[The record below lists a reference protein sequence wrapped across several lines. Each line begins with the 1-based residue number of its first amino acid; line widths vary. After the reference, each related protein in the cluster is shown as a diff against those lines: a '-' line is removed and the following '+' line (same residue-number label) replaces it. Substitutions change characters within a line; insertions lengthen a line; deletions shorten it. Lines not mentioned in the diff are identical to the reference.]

1 MNVHSV
7 IIAKHKSISRLRNS
21 KGMTNTGKAEA
32 LEDKNINTPAKM
44 FTVGKAAVLGAG
56 TMGAGIAAHL
66 ANAGI
71 PTLLLDIAPR
81 ELTPEEEKKGLTLES
96 PQVRNRIVNSLL
108 ETAKKLKP
116 APLMLADNAKLI
128 KTGNFT
134 DDIAKLNECDL
145 VIEAVVENL
154 EIKHKLFAEVE
165 KYRKPGAVTASN
177 TSGIPIDSIVEPF
190 SDDFKRHFVGIHFFN
205 PPRYMKLVEVIPGSK
220 TSGEIASGV
229 SCFLDQRLGKGVVP
243 AKDRPNFI
251 ANRVGT
257 FGMMAT
263 VHEMIAMG
271 FTPTEVDQMTGK
283 AIGHASSATFRTS
296 DLVGLDVLV
305 HVNKN
310 LYPAVPDDEDRDLFL
325 IPPVIETM
333 LEKKLLGDKTSGGF
347 FKKSKDAEGNRII
360 LDLDLNTFEYKPQEK
375 TKFPSL
381 DAAKGIEDRAKRVK
395 TLVWGE
401 DRVGEFLWKTTSRVS
416 RYAANRIPEIAD
428 TIVEI
433 DNALKWGFGWEIG
446 VFEAWDAIGV
456 VESVERMKKEGQAVP
471 ANVEKM
477 LASGATT
484 FYKNESGNHF
494 FYDLVNGE
502 YKPTPPRPG
511 VMILKDIKERTGV
524 IKSNPGASLIDIG
537 DGVACLEFHSKMNAI
552 GGDTVSMMN
561 FAIDEVERNFKGLVV
576 GNQGGNF
583 SAGANIM
590 MILLAA
596 QEEEWDDINM
606 AVHALQKTIM
616 RLRYSSKPVV
626 TAPYGLALGG
636 GCEISIHGNKARAAS
651 ETYIGL
657 VEVGVGV
664 IPAGG
669 GTKEMTMRA
678 MDAAKAVP
686 DADPLLFLKKT
697 FEMLGMGKVATSA
710 QEARSWGFFRDVDSI
725 SMNGDRLIED
735 AKQDVLTL
743 DAAGFVPPVQREDI
757 YVMGEAGEAAMKLAL
772 HMMQRG
778 GYVSD
783 HDVLIGKK
791 LAHVMCGGSMNHG
804 AFVSEQYLLDLERE
818 AFVSLCGERK
828 TQERIAAMLK
838 TGKPL
843 RN

>member
-1 MNVHSV
+1 
-7 IIAKHKSISRLRNS
+7 
-21 KGMTNTGKAEA
+21 MTDAGNAPA
-32 LEDKNINTPAKM
+32 REDKPVRMETKMNIA
-44 FTVGKAAVLGAG
+44 KAAVLGAG

-71 PTLLLDIAPR
+71 PTLLLDIAPQD
-81 ELTPEEEKKGLTLES
+81 EAAD
-96 PQVRNRIVNSLL
+96 RNQIVKSLF
-108 ETAKKLKP
+108 EAAKKLKP
-116 APLMLADNAKLI
+116 APFMLADNAKLI
-128 KTGNFT
+128 SIGNFT
-134 DDIAKLNECDL
+134 DDLAKIKDCDF

-165 KYRKPGAVTASN
+165 KYRKPGAVIASN
-177 TSGIPIDSIVEPF
+177 TSGIPIDSIAEPF
-190 SDDFKRHFVGIHFFN
+190 SDDFKQHFVGIHFFN

-220 TSGEIASGV
+220 TSGEIACAVSG
-229 SCFLDQRLGKGVVP
+229 FLDQRLGKGVVP

-251 ANRVGT
+251 ANRIGV

-263 VHEMIAMG
+263 IHEMIKG
-271 FTPTEVDQMTGK
+271 GWTPTEVDQMTGK

-296 DLVGLDVLV
+296 DLVGLDVTA
-305 HVNKN
+305 HVTNN
-310 LYPAVPDDEDRDLFL
+310 LYPAVPDDEDREVFKLPEL
-325 IPPVIETM
+325 IQT
-333 LEKKLLGDKTSGGF
+333 LLDKKLLGDKTGGGF
-347 FKKSKDAEGNRII
+347 FKKSKDAEGKRII
-360 LDLDLNTFEYKPQEK
+360 LELDLNTFEYKPQAK

-381 DAAKGIEDRAKRVK
+381 DAAKQIEDQAKRVK
-395 TLVWGE
+395 ALVWGE
-401 DRVGEFLWKTTSRVS
+401 DRVGEFLWNTTSRVS

-433 DNALKWGFGWEIG
+433 DNAIKWGFGWTIG

-456 VESVERMKKEGQAVP
+456 AESVERMRKEGQPIP

-477 LASGATT
+477 LASGATS
-484 FYKNESGNHF
+484 FYKSEKGEHF
-494 FYDLVNGE
+494 FYDLVAGE
-502 YKPTPPRPG
+502 YKPVPARPG
-511 VMILKDIKERTGV
+511 VMILKDVKDRTGV

-537 DGVACLEFHSKMNAI
+537 DGVACLEFHSKMNSI

-561 FAIDEVERNFKGLVV
+561 FAIDEVEKNFKGLVV

-590 MILLAA
+590 MLLLAA

-606 AVHALQKTIM
+606 MVKALQNAVM
-616 RLRYSSKPVV
+616 RLRYSAKPVV
-626 TAPYGLALGG
+626 TAPYGLTLGG
-636 GCEISIHGNKARAAS
+636 GCEIAMHGNKVRAAG

-664 IPAGG
+664 IPAGC

-678 MDAAKAVP
+678 MDAWAKAP
-686 DADPLLFLKKT
+686 DSDPIAFLKNT
-697 FEMLGMGKVATSA
+697 FTTIGMGKVATSA
-710 QEARSWGFFRDVDSI
+710 QEGRAFGFLRDSDAI
-725 SMNGDRLIED
+725 SMNGDRLIQD
-735 AKQDVLTL
+735 AKQEVLNL
-743 DAAGFVPPVQREDI
+743 DAAGYIAPVERTDI
-757 YVMGEAGEAAMKLAL
+757 TVFGEAAESAMKLAL
-772 HMMQRG
+772 HMMKQG
-778 GYVSD
+778 GFISE
-783 HDVLIGKK
+783 HDQKIGHK
-791 LAHVMCGGSMNHG
+791 LAHIMAGGTINHKTQ
-804 AFVSEQYLLDLERE
+804 VSERYLLDLERE

>member
-1 MNVHSV
+1 
-7 IIAKHKSISRLRNS
+7 
-21 KGMTNTGKAEA
+21 MTNTGEA
-32 LEDKNINTPAKM
+32 
-44 FTVGKAAVLGAG
+44 VGIESKGKGMGTKFNVARAAVLGAG

-71 PTLLLDIAPR
+71 PTLLLDIAPK
-81 ELTPEEEKKGLTLES
+81 ELTPDEEKKGLTLES
-96 PQVRNRIVNSLL
+96 PQVRNRIVNSLF
-108 ETAKKLKP
+108 EAAKKLKP
-116 APLMLADNAKLI
+116 APFMLADNAMLI

-134 DDIAKLNECDL
+134 DDIGKLKDCDL

-154 EIKHKLFAEVE
+154 EIKHRLFAEVE
-165 KYRKPGAVTASN
+165 KNRKPGAVVASN
-177 TSGIPIDSIVEPF
+177 TSGIPIDSIAEPF
-190 SDDFKRHFVGIHFFN
+190 SDDFKKHFVGIHFFN

-220 TSGEIASGV
+220 TSGEIACAVSG
-229 SCFLDQRLGKGVVP
+229 FLDQRLGKGVVP

-251 ANRVGT
+251 ANRIGV

-263 VHEMIAMG
+263 IHEMIAMG

-296 DLVGLDVLV
+296 DLVGLDVTA
-305 HVNKN
+305 HVTNN
-310 LYPAVPDDEDRDLFL
+310 LFPAVPDDEDRDVFKLPEL
-325 IPPVIETM
+325 IQT
-333 LEKKLLGDKTSGGF
+333 LLDKKLLGDKTGGGF
-347 FKKSKDAEGNRII
+347 FKKSKDAEGKRII
-360 LDLDLNTFEYKPQEK
+360 LELDLNTFEYKPQEK
-375 TKFPSL
+375 TKFASL
-381 DAAKGIEDRAKRVK
+381 DAAKAIEDRAKRVK
-395 TLVWGE
+395 TLVWGD

-433 DNALKWGFGWEIG
+433 DNAIKWGFGWEIG
-446 VFEAWDAIGV
+446 IFEAWDAIGV
-456 VESVERMKKEGQAVP
+456 AESVERMRKDGQAVP

-477 LASGATT
+477 LASGATS
-484 FYKNESGNHF
+484 FYKSENGEHF
-494 FYDLVNGE
+494 FYDLVGGG
-502 YKPTPPRPG
+502 YKPMPARPG
-511 VMILKDIKERTGV
+511 VMILKDIKDRTGV
-524 IKSNPGASLIDIG
+524 IKTNPGASLIDIG
-537 DGVACLEFHSKMNAI
+537 DGVACLEFHSKMNSI
-552 GGDTVSMMN
+552 GSDTVAMLN
-561 FAIDEVERNFKGLVV
+561 FAVDEVERNFKGLVV

-596 QEEEWDDINM
+596 QEEEWDDINL
-606 AVHALQKTIM
+606 AVHALQQAIM
-616 RLRYSSKPVV
+616 KLRYSSKPVV
-626 TAPYGLALGG
+626 TAPYGMTLGG
-636 GCEISIHGNKARAAS
+636 GCEIAIHGNRVRAAA

-678 MDAAKAVP
+678 MDAAQKAP
-686 DADPLLFLKKT
+686 DADPLSFLKKT
-697 FEMLGMGKVATSA
+697 FETIGMGKVATSA
-710 QEARSWGFFRDVDSI
+710 QEARSWGFFRDIDSI
-725 SMNGDRLIED
+725 SMNGDRLIAD
-735 AKQDVLTL
+735 AKQEVLNL
-743 DAAGFVPPVQREDI
+743 DASGFVAPVRREDI
-757 YVMGEAGEAAMKLAL
+757 FVMGEAGEAAMKLAL
-772 HMMQRG
+772 HMMKQG
-778 GYVSD
+778 GFVSD

-791 LAHVMCGGSMNHG
+791 LAHIMCGGSMNHS